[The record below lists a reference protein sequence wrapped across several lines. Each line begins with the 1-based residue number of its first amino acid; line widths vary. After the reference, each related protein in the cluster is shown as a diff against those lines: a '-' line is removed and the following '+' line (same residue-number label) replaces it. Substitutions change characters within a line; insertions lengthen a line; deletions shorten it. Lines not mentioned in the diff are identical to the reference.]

1 MLSFFDMKIC
11 IDFSTLTKIICYPYS
26 KKSTRRMLWII
37 VDGEVD
43 KGCLMIRMGVSE

>member
-11 IDFSTLTKIICYPYS
+11 IDFSTKIICYTYS